1 MYQGSLHRE
10 GGCTKGG
17 EREGKPW
24 KQMGIIVFGGRG
36 RGRLKNMAANGW
48 WQARMWLREP

>member
-1 MYQGSLHRE
+1 
-10 GGCTKGG
+10 
-17 EREGKPW
+17 
-24 KQMGIIVFGGRG
+24 MGIIVFGGQG